1 GRVRLALL
9 HRRLSAGMALSA
21 LTAFAAGA
29 GLDAPTGLAFAAL
42 AVPLF
47 WLPSP
52 ATSARIE
59 QATRVGVLAL
69 CAWTVHVA
77 FVQGRDFMP
86 AVLGMLLFLLVAES
100 LRSADAKNDLRLYSL
115 AFSLLIAST
124 AFYPG
129 LAFAAAFVAYVAFTT
144 LAMMVGWLRR
154 QAEAFR
160 VADVPIGR
168 RFLWTTAAL
177 SGVTLL
183 MSALLFVLFP
193 RLPRQW
199 NVQGRPGGAPPMA
212 GFSDEVTLGQHGG
225 RISPSPDVMF
235 RVEFPDGPPP
245 RMEAIHW
252 RGRAFDHFDGTR
264 WSFTRRAALGDH
276 GAPTY
281 AVRWG
286 GPFRQARIF
295 GGPPGAPVLFGPHP
309 VVNVTPRSAIRTYRD
324 AAGDLVYFNSDNPVY
339 TVTWAD
345 ARPSDAD
352 LRAAEGT
359 PDFLPVRR
367 YRQLPPLSPR
377 VRALADSLTA
387 GRESRI
393 DQARA
398 IERYLQTE
406 LRYTLDLPATAR
418 DATVEGFLFRRREG
432 HCEYFSTAM
441 AVLLRARG
449 IPARNVT
456 GFLGGEWNE
465 NGGYLAVTGNDAHSW
480 VEVWFPHYG
489 WMTFDPTPPGRTSLV
504 DGGET
509 GWTWPAR
516 LWIDGV
522 EYRWHKWV
530 VDYNLDKQIA
540 LFRGVGD
547 LFSRDS
553 RGGSSVRGTGGGGG
567 GFGGAAPWVIGAVL
581 LAGGVW
587 AFRGRRRAKVSPEA
601 RAYLALRRAYAK
613 AGYAPR
619 DGTGPLDFAETL
631 ARGGA
636 PGASAAART
645 VDLYVRARFAREE
658 IGEAGRE
665 EIAASTAEA
674 RAELKRARRGRKRR
688 RGVPAG
694 V

>member
-1 GRVRLALL
+1 MRLALL
-9 HRRLSAGMALSA
+9 HRRLSAAMALSA
-21 LTAFAAGA
+21 LLAFAAGA
-29 GLDAPTGLAFAAL
+29 GLDATTALAAVAL

-47 WLPSP
+47 WLPGP
-52 ATSARIE
+52 EVSARVE
-59 QATRVGVLAL
+59 AWTRVGVVAL
-69 CAWTVHVA
+69 CAWTFHVA

-100 LRSADAKNDLRLYSL
+100 LRSADAKNDVRLYSL

-124 AFYPG
+124 AYYPG
-129 LAFAAAFVAYVAFTT
+129 LAFAGAFVAYVTFTT

-154 QAEAFR
+154 QAETFR
-160 VADVPIGR
+160 VADLRIGR

-183 MSALLFVLFP
+183 MSATLFVLFP

-212 GFSDEVTLGQHGG
+212 GFSDEVTLGDHGG
-225 RISPSPDVMF
+225 RISGSPDVMF
-235 RVEFPDGPPP
+235 RVEFPGGPPP
-245 RMEAIHW
+245 GMAGIHW
-252 RGRAFDHFDGTR
+252 RGRAFDRFDGAR
-264 WSFTRRAALGDH
+264 WSYSRRAPLGDM
-276 GAPTY
+276 GPGTY

-309 VVNVTPRSAIRTYRD
+309 VVDLRPRSAIRTYRD

-339 TVTWAD
+339 TVAWAD
-345 ARPSDAD
+345 SRPTDAE
-352 LRAAEGT
+352 LRAVGGE
-359 PDFLPVRR
+359 DFLPIRR
-367 YRQLPPLSPR
+367 YLQLPALASR
-377 VRALADSLTA
+377 VRALADSLAA
-387 GRESRI
+387 GRPSRI
-393 DQARA
+393 DQVRA
-398 IERYLQTE
+398 VERYLKTE
-406 LRYTLDLPATAR
+406 FRYTLDLPATAR

-489 WMTFDPTPPGRTSLV
+489 WVTFDPTPPGRDALV
-504 DGGET
+504 EGGET

-516 LWIDGV
+516 LWIDGL

-547 LFSRDS
+547 LFSRDPQS
-553 RGGSSVRGTGGGGG
+553 RRPDARGTGGGGG
-567 GFGGAAPWVIGAVL
+567 FGSFYSWALGIFV
-581 LAGGVW
+581 LAGVVW
-587 AFRGRRRAKVSPEA
+587 ILCGRRRARVSPEA

-613 AGYAPR
+613 AGYAA
-619 DGTGPLDFAETL
+619 DGAGPLTFAETL
-631 ARGGA
+631 VRDDA
-636 PGASAAART
+636 PGAPAAART
-645 VDLYVRARFAREE
+645 VDLYLRARFGREE

-665 EIAASTAEA
+665 EMTARAAEA
-674 RAELKRARRGRKRR
+674 RAELRKARRTRKR
-688 RGVPAG
+688 GEPAG